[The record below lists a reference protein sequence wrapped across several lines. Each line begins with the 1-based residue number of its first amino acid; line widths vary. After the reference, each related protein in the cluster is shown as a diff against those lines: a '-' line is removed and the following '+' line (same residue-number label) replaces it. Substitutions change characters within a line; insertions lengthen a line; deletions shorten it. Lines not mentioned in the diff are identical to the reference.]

1 MSGAMNGATGDAV
14 KRNAFWAQCRKAV
27 CGTGYWLG
35 CVVFAHS
42 VFAAEPSSGITL
54 HSTRVVYPQSAQGG
68 VTLSLT
74 NNAETAYLVQ
84 SWIRPW
90 EMQDSAVKVAS
101 PAPFLVTP
109 PLQRLSGKETLA
121 LRIRLTRNELPTD
134 RESLF
139 ALMVK
144 AIPSQSTGRE
154 TGQGDAV
161 SGARLVLAVE
171 THLKLF
177 YRPDGLKADAMQDV
191 APLLRFHR
199 EGAVLT
205 VNNPSPYY
213 VTFNTLT
220 VGESAITPPALYAM
234 VPPFGEQTYPLP
246 SGTASAPTVSWQLIN
261 EYGSATAKQTH
272 TLRPSSE

>member
-1 MSGAMNGATGDAV
+1 M
-14 KRNAFWAQCRKAV
+14 
-27 CGTGYWLG
+27 
-35 CVVFAHS
+35 
-42 VFAAEPSSGITL
+42 
-54 HSTRVVYPQSAQGG
+54 
-68 VTLSLT
+68 TLSLT

-90 EMQDSAVKVAS
+90 DTQDSAVKVAS

-144 AIPSQSTGRE
+144 AIPSQSVNE
-154 TGQGDAV
+154 ASIQGNAV

-177 YRPDGLKADAMQDV
+177 YRPEGLKA
-191 APLLRFHR
+191 
-199 EGAVLT
+199 E
-205 VNNPSPYY
+205 
-213 VTFNTLT
+213 
-220 VGESAITPPALYAM
+220 AI
-234 VPPFGEQTYPLP
+234 
-246 SGTASAPTVSWQLIN
+246 
-261 EYGSATAKQTH
+261 
-272 TLRPSSE
+272 RD

>member
-1 MSGAMNGATGDAV
+1 MKRITGGAAKNTAS
-14 KRNAFWAQCRKAV
+14 WAQYRKTL
-27 CGTGYWLG
+27 CHTLYWLG

-42 VFAAEPSSGITL
+42 AFAAEPRSGITL
-54 HSTRVVYPQSAQGG
+54 HSTRVIYPQSAQGG

-90 EMQDSAVKVAS
+90 DNQDSAVKVAS

-144 AIPSQSTGRE
+144 AIPSQSVNE
-154 TGQGDAV
+154 ASIQGNAV

-177 YRPDGLKADAMQDV
+177 YRPEGLKAEAIRDIAAQLHFQR
-191 APLLRFHR
+191 A
-199 EGAVLT
+199 GAVLK
-205 VNNPSPYY
+205 VRNPTPYY
-213 VTFNTLT
+213 VTFDALS
-220 VGESAITPPALYAM
+220 VGDSAITPPSLYAM

-246 SGTASAPTVSWQLIN
+246 SNSASAHRVSWQLID
-261 EYGSATAKQTH
+261 EFGSATAKLTQALT
-272 TLRPSSE
+272 P